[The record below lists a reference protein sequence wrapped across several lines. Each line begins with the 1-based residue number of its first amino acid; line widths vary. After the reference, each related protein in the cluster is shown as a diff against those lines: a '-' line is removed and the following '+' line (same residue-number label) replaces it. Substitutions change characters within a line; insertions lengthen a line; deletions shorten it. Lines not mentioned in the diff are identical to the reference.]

1 MALELEEYIYIFF
14 LRGASLKMK
23 KDASRNRLKTI
34 FLEVHKLMWGNLSK
48 NRFRRP
54 DSYC

>member
-1 MALELEEYIYIFF
+1 MALELEEYIYIYF